1 MTQLS
6 TETEEPRAHAGATN
20 PSSVHEV
27 RRRGRRLFPRND
39 LPAAQPK
46 TELGPSAA
54 RISQGEDLWDEGR
67 MAARSGNH
75 EKAINCFVTEAEA
88 RAAEGSHG
96 RAAIAFRTAAE
107 QARSQGLAEQGD
119 QLLSRAAIAYTQ
131 AAGSTGMTPV
141 ASHQAWISAAKCF
154 LQLQQLDRATSC
166 IEEARRVAT
175 GALRNLEPART
186 GS

>member
-6 TETEEPRAHAGATN
+6 TETEEPRAHAGVTN
-20 PSSVHEV
+20 PASAHEV
-27 RRRGRRLFPRND
+27 RRRGLRLFPRNEI
-39 LPAAQPK
+39 PATQPK
-46 TELGPSAA
+46 SDPAPSAA
-54 RISQGEDLWDEGR
+54 LVSQGEDLWDEGR
-67 MAARSGNH
+67 LAARSGNH
-75 EKAINCFVTEAEA
+75 EKAISCFVTEAEA

-119 QLLSRAAIAYTQ
+119 QLLSRAAVAYTQ
-131 AAGSTGMTPV
+131 AADSTGMTPV
-141 ASHQAWISAAKCF
+141 AAHQAWISAAKCF
-154 LQLQQLDRATSC
+154 LQLQQLERATSC

-175 GALRNLEPART
+175 GALRHLEPART